1 MSRGGSAGPYGRS
14 GCCRDESAGQ
24 MRYNGQMSGIGES
37 YTCARCGFQ
46 KTGSD
51 DLAAHYKRL
60 FGLQQQ
66 GRDLRRHIITG
77 GGYRGSHYGM
87 VAATYPE
94 GSRLANEDSWRCH
107 HDHPDDLSALECA
120 LNEVRRLAVI
130 GTYHPCSAGPD
141 CQDEFCR
148 RDWAR
153 VMRVTPCLH
162 RASAPIGLEAGPSA
176 TPFRR

>member
-1 MSRGGSAGPYGRS
+1 
-14 GCCRDESAGQ
+14 
-24 MRYNGQMSGIGES
+24 
-37 YTCARCGFQ
+37 
-46 KTGSD
+46 
-51 DLAAHYKRL
+51 
-60 FGLQQQ
+60 
-66 GRDLRRHIITG
+66 
-77 GGYRGSHYGM
+77 M